1 MKKIRQKARE
11 MMKGHC
17 RICNI
22 CDGSRC
28 VSGVPGMGGAGSG
41 AGFRA
46 NSLAL
51 AKVRLNMRVIHGVTE
66 PDTGLKLLGLDL
78 PMPVLAAPVAGASF
92 NMGTKVSEKEYTYN
106 VLAGCLEAGILGCCG
121 EGPNKEIFDAGVA
134 AIKELNGAG
143 IPVLKPWR
151 KEKLFARM
159 EAVQGAGAKIVGI
172 DVDAIGLNPPHL
184 DTLFFSKTVTQL
196 QELASAFDM
205 KILLKGIMTP
215 EDALAAH
222 EAGVAGI
229 VVSNHGGRVM
239 DHSPGT
245 AEVLPAIAK
254 AVKGRLALLV
264 DGGVRSGGDVLKMLA
279 LGADAV
285 LIGRPLAWM
294 AMGGGK
300 QGVALYLERVKREF
314 KSAMVL
320 AGCRDLSQV
329 GTQVVYGA

>member
-1 MKKIRQKARE
+1 MKEIRQKARE

-17 RICNI
+17 RVCKV

-28 VSGVPGMGGAGSG
+28 VSGVPGMGGVGSG

-46 NSLAL
+46 NSTAL
-51 AKVRLNMRVIHGVTE
+51 VKLRLNMRVIHGVAE
-66 PDTGLKLLGLDL
+66 PDTGIKLLGLDL
-78 PMPVLAAPVAGASF
+78 PMPVLAAPVAGAGF

-121 EGPNKEIFDAGVA
+121 EGPNSEIFEGGVA
-134 AIKELNGAG
+134 AIKELGGAG
-143 IPVLKPWR
+143 IPVLKPWQ
-151 KEKLFARM
+151 KEKLFARL
-159 EAVQGAGAKIVGI
+159 ETVQRAGAKIVGI
-172 DVDAIGLNPPHL
+172 DVDAIGLNPVHL
-184 DTLFFSKTVTQL
+184 DTMFFSKTVAQL
-196 QELASAFDM
+196 KEIVSAFDL
-205 KILLKGIMTP
+205 KIVLKGIMTTD
-215 EDALAAH
+215 DALAAI

-239 DHSPGT
+239 EHTPGT
-245 AEVLPAIAK
+245 AEVLPAIAQ

-300 QGVALYLERVKREF
+300 DGVALYLERVKREF
-314 KSAMVL
+314 NTAMVL
-320 AGCRDLSQV
+320 AGCRDLKEV
-329 GTQVVYGA
+329 GPRVIYGA